1 MITFGVAPGL
11 ILYELIKDTL
21 GEPLAFTA
29 LLIPLCSAIRLAKF
43 NLDKRQTSSF
53 IGLPTPIAAIFIA
66 SLIFSHIFWCD
77 YILYFSF
84 ILPLLLVSNIS
95 FFSLKFNNQENYEY
109 LEYIGDRILDSSWQI
124 IDYVTF
130 KIGVDKMSIPYL
142 DGATLDWQQHG
153 INEEF
158 IFINPNEQS
167 KCGCGVSAYF

>member
-1 MITFGVAPGL
+1 MENILEITDEAIV
-11 ILYELIKDTL
+11 K
-21 GEPLAFTA
+21 
-29 LLIPLCSAIRLAKF
+29 LLEKKEKEHFNYIRLGITGGGCAGF
-43 NLDKRQTSSF
+43 
-53 IGLPTPIAAIFIA
+53 
-66 SLIFSHIFWCD
+66 
-77 YILYFSF
+77 
-84 ILPLLLVSNIS
+84 
-95 FFSLKFNNQENYEY
+95 EY
-109 LEYIGDRILDSSWQI
+109 KLSYIGDRILDSSWQI

>member
-1 MITFGVAPGL
+1 MIELTDKAYEKLLEKSTEKEGITISLSPG
-11 ILYELIKDTL
+11 
-21 GEPLAFTA
+21 GCAGF
-29 LLIPLCSAIRLAKF
+29 
-43 NLDKRQTSSF
+43 
-53 IGLPTPIAAIFIA
+53 
-66 SLIFSHIFWCD
+66 
-77 YILYFSF
+77 
-84 ILPLLLVSNIS
+84 
-95 FFSLKFNNQENYEY
+95 EY
-109 LEYIGDRILDSSWQI
+109 KLSYIGDRILDSSWQI